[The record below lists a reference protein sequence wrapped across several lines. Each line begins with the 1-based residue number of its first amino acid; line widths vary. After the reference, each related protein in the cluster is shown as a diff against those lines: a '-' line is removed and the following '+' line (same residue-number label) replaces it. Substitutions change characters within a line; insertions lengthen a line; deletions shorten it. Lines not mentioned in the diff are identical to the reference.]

1 MSGSIGVAA
10 HNAGD
15 LFESRSLTYNIGP
28 KISWT
33 IFDGFAR
40 NAALASARENMRIA
54 AESYELA
61 VMTAVEEADNAMVT
75 YSGQY
80 RAVISLE
87 KVVEQ
92 SQREL
97 DLSLDLYKQ
106 GLTDFLSVAQA
117 QINLLQYTD
126 ELANAQGTA
135 SSQLIRIYK
144 ALGGGWIQN

>member
-1 MSGSIGVAA
+1 
-10 HNAGD
+10 
-15 LFESRSLTYNIGP
+15 
-28 KISWT
+28 
-33 IFDGFAR
+33 
-40 NAALASARENMRIA
+40 MRIA